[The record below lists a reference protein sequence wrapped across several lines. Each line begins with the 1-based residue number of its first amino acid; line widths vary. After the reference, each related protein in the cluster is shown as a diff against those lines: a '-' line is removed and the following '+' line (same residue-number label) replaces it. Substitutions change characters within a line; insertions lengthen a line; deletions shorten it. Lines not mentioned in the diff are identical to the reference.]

1 MVMALVSL
9 TCGIKGQPDCATKQ
23 RGVELFLQWA
33 MMQGVA
39 MLLQNRY
46 QRQRLY
52 TRIALGKAKRMDVVW
67 GETSGVDGQLWLLC
81 PILFILQGF
90 EAYVGILLLKTAF
103 SGVVSEWQV
112 IFCGVLLVLMAVGN
126 FTNTVQTLMTKSRFK
141 AKMRKS
147 KRFISLIIPFPL
159 LNGPQRLSPRP
170 SHLAHTSPPGYFV
183 RLENSARSKDDLHL
197 NKKRRMRRWLCCT
210 CQVEESYPSNENEHL
225 KSPGNYG
232 DGYHKGSKTSAPTKP
247 ETQKAPPPIEVP
259 ALSLDELKE
268 KTDNFGSKALIGE
281 GSYGRVY
288 YATLNNGKVV
298 AVKKLDVASEP
309 ETNNEFLTQ
318 ACRKGVQGAQPGPTL
333 DWIQRVRIAVDAARG
348 LEYLHE
354 KVQPP
359 VIHRDI
365 RSSNVLIFEDY
376 KAKIAD
382 FNLSNQAPDMAARL
396 HSTRVLGTFGYH
408 APDICCLGKLYRY
421 AMTGQ
426 LTQKS
431 DVYSFGVVLLE
442 LLTGRKPVDHTMPR
456 GQQSLVTWAT
466 PRLSED
472 KVKQCVDPKL
482 KGEYPPKGVAKLA
495 AVAALCVQY
504 EAEFRPNMSIVVK
517 ALQPLLKT
525 PAPAAPES

>member
-1 MVMALVSL
+1 
-9 TCGIKGQPDCATKQ
+9 
-23 RGVELFLQWA
+23 
-33 MMQGVA
+33 
-39 MLLQNRY
+39 
-46 QRQRLY
+46 
-52 TRIALGKAKRMDVVW
+52 
-67 GETSGVDGQLWLLC
+67 
-81 PILFILQGF
+81 
-90 EAYVGILLLKTAF
+90 
-103 SGVVSEWQV
+103 
-112 IFCGVLLVLMAVGN
+112 
-126 FTNTVQTLMTKSRFK
+126 
-141 AKMRKS
+141 
-147 KRFISLIIPFPL
+147 
-159 LNGPQRLSPRP
+159 
-170 SHLAHTSPPGYFV
+170 
-183 RLENSARSKDDLHL
+183 
-197 NKKRRMRRWLCCT
+197 MRRWLCCS
-210 CQVEESYPSNENEHL
+210 CQVEENYQSHENERL
-225 KSPGNYG
+225 KSPKQHI
-232 DGYHKGSKTSAPTKP
+232 DGHQKNSKVAAPFKP
-247 ETQKAPPPIEVP
+247 EVQKSAPPIEVP
-259 ALSLDELKE
+259 ALSLEELKE

-288 YATLNNGKVV
+288 YANLNNGKAV
-298 AVKKLDVASEP
+298 AVKKLDISSDP
-309 ETNNEFLTQ
+309 ESNVEFLTQ
-318 ACRKGVQGAQPGPTL
+318 VSMVSRLKHDNLVELQGYYVEGNLRLLAYEFATMGSLHDILHGRKGVQGAQPGPVL
-333 DWIQRVRIAVDAARG
+333 DWMQRVRIAVDAARG

-354 KVQPP
+354 KVQPS

-365 RSSNVLIFEDY
+365 RSSNVLLFEDF

-382 FNLSNQAPDMAARL
+382 FNLSNQTPDMAARL

-408 APDICCLGKLYRY
+408 APEY

-517 ALQPLLKT
+517 ALQPLLKAPPPPP
-525 PAPAAPES
+525 PATET